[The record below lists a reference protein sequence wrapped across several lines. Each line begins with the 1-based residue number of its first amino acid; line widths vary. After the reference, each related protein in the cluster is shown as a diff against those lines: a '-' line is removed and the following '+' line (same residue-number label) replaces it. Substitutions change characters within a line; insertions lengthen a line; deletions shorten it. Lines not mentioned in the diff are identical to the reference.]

1 MVQAFRFDG
10 RGVTHRARVL
20 ARPKLSRETEA
31 GRRLYWGFGTAIH
44 GGSPVRRLDE
54 RRSHIGGH
62 KRSAAAED
70 RVHPMCYPDNGG
82 VPLAEQHPAN
92 PVSTRDLKV
101 HACVEREDPLPEF
114 VIKPDAARI
123 KRRRWGTKPWQ
134 AHEEVCGRP
143 LSNRWLRWTSAIHPS
158 TLSGGIPRLDRFL
171 ASSASVRSR
180 ARPALAIPVPE
191 NTMTAHP
198 TQLAKDFRHVAK
210 LAGFSLAASDL
221 TIESLS
227 APHRPPTRL
236 PPGTMAVYLFRHQRW
251 AAC

>member
-1 MVQAFRFDG
+1 M
-10 RGVTHRARVL
+10 
-20 ARPKLSRETEA
+20 
-31 GRRLYWGFGTAIH
+31 
-44 GGSPVRRLDE
+44 
-54 RRSHIGGH
+54 
-62 KRSAAAED
+62 
-70 RVHPMCYPDNGG
+70 
-82 VPLAEQHPAN
+82 
-92 PVSTRDLKV
+92 
-101 HACVEREDPLPEF
+101 HACVERENPLPEF

-143 LSNRWLRWTSAIHPS
+143 LSNNRWLRWTSAIHPS
-158 TLSGGIPRLDRFL
+158 TLSSGIPGVHRFL

-236 PPGTMAVYLFRHQRW
+236 PPGTMAVYLFRHQGRVLKIGKAGPNSNARYTSQHYSPG
-251 AAC
+251 AAQSTLAASWLKRGTEIGIREVTDSTVGDWIRENTDRCNFLLDSGYPIRLLTLLESFLQCRLDPVFEGFRNQR